1 MTEPIPSLQSS
12 AQAEQ
17 AQPATAPASTTPEYT
32 SRFRRKKAGPS
43 WTVTLLLVFLLLAVV
58 IGAWAWFAQKRF
70 DRAGREVA
78 TQVQDFTA
86 QLVET
91 KREAKLALGLV
102 EGQAKL
108 IAELQ
113 QSLAEAKSQYVDLE
127 EAWASFNKGMEDSM
141 LANDIDRLVTLASQQ
156 LRLASNVNNA
166 VMALETA
173 LSTLVRADRP
183 RFAAVRRAISA
194 DLDRLRSVPLVDVS
208 ALSIRLETLATLIG
222 RAPLL
227 VPDAAVPK
235 VAAIGVAAQPVAATQ
250 PTTVQPTT
258 VQPATAQPAAAQS
271 AAPQPTGGSPDAAQK
286 AAVVVVETTQAGTS
300 ASATAAASTTEV
312 WWDSAW
318 RKTVVW
324 SKAVAVFV
332 AKELA
337 SVVSIQRVTD
347 ANALLMSPE
356 QGAQLRAN
364 LRTRVLTAQMAL
376 LMHQSSVW
384 RAEIASIEA
393 SLTARYDPK
402 AVDTVAALRLVR
414 ELAAVPVSAAL
425 PDMSESIAALE
436 AVRLQEPNN
445 KSEN

>member
-1 MTEPIPSLQSS
+1 MRGNVYNSAMTDPISSPQTS
-12 AQAEQ
+12 AQAD
-17 AQPATAPASTTPEYT
+17 PAKIAAPSNRATSEYS
-32 SRFRRKKAGPS
+32 SRFRRKSTGLS
-43 WTVTLLLVFLLLAVV
+43 WSVTLMLVFLLIAVV
-58 IGAWAWFAQKRF
+58 IGAGAWFAQKRF
-70 DRAGREVA
+70 DAAGREVA
-78 TQVQDFTA
+78 TQVQGFTA

-102 EGQAKL
+102 ESQAKL
-108 IAELQ
+108 INELQ
-113 QSLAEAKSQYVDLE
+113 QSLAEAKSQFEGLE
-127 EAWASFNKGMEDSM
+127 EAWASFNQGMEDSM

-183 RFAAVRRAISA
+183 RFAAVQRAISA
-194 DLDRLRSVPLVDVS
+194 DLDRLRSAPLVDVS
-208 ALSIRLETLATLIG
+208 ALSVRLETLATLIG

-235 VAAIGVAAQPVAATQ
+235 VAAISAGASQAPVTPPVATQ
-250 PTTVQPTT
+250 A
-258 VQPATAQPAAAQS
+258 ATAVPAQ
-271 AAPQPTGGSPDAAQK
+271 
-286 AAVVVVETTQAGTS
+286 TTPPG
-300 ASATAAASTTEV
+300 ASQIVANELAASEA
-312 WWDSAW
+312 WWDVAW
-318 RKTVVW
+318 RKTMLW

-347 ANALLMSPE
+347 ASALLMSPE

-376 LMHQSSVW
+376 LMHQPSVW

-393 SLTARYDPK
+393 SLAARYDPK

-414 ELAAVPVSAAL
+414 ELASASVVAAL
-425 PDMSESIAALE
+425 PDMSDSIAALE
-436 AVRLQEPNN
+436 AVRVQELNK

>member
-1 MTEPIPSLQSS
+1 MTEPISSPQPS
-12 AQAEQ
+12 AQVEQ
-17 AQPATAPASTTPEYT
+17 AKPVAASASAAPESA
-32 SRFRRKKAGPS
+32 SRFRRKNTGPS
-43 WTVTLLLVFLLLAVV
+43 WSVTLLLVFLLLAVV

-86 QLVET
+86 QLIET
-91 KREAKLALGLV
+91 KREAKRALGLV

-108 IAELQ
+108 IVELQ
-113 QSLAEAKSQYVDLE
+113 QSLAEAKSQYEGLE

-183 RFAAVRRAISA
+183 RFVVVQRAISA

-208 ALSIRLETLATLIG
+208 ALSVRLETLATLIG

-235 VAAIGVAAQPVAATQ
+235 VAAIGGVTPPVSTA
-250 PTTVQPTT
+250 
-258 VQPATAQPAAAQS
+258 QPATATVA
-271 AAPQPTGGSPDAAQK
+271 GSTNEA
-286 AAVVVVETTQAGTS
+286 
-300 ASATAAASTTEV
+300 
-312 WWDSAW
+312 WWDIAW
-318 RKTVVW
+318 SKTVLW
-324 SKAVAVFV
+324 SKSVAVFV

-376 LMHQSSVW
+376 LMHQPSVW

-402 AVDTVAALRLVR
+402 AVDTLAALRLVR
-414 ELAAVPVSAAL
+414 ELATVPVAAAL
-425 PDMSESIAALE
+425 PDMSDSIAALE

>member
-1 MTEPIPSLQSS
+1 MRGNDYNTAMTEPTPSPQSS
-12 AQAEQ
+12 AQAE
-17 AQPATAPASTTPEYT
+17 PAKLATPAISSTPEYS
-32 SRFRRKKAGPS
+32 SRFRRKNTGPTWS
-43 WTVTLLLVFLLLAVV
+43 VTLMLVFLLLAVV
-58 IGAWAWFAQKRF
+58 IGAGAWFSQKRF
-70 DRAGREVA
+70 DTAGREVA
-78 TQVQDFTA
+78 TQVQGFTA

-102 EGQAKL
+102 ESQAKL
-108 IAELQ
+108 IVTLQ
-113 QSLAEAKSQYVDLE
+113 QSLAESKSQFEGLE

-141 LANDIDRLVTLASQQ
+141 LANDIDRLVTLAGQQ

-183 RFAAVRRAISA
+183 RFAAVQRAISA

-208 ALSIRLETLATLIG
+208 ALSVRLEALATLIG

-227 VPDAAVPK
+227 VPDAAAPN
-235 VAAIGVAAQPVAATQ
+235 VAAVPSAAARA
-250 PTTVQPTT
+250 PT
-258 VQPATAQPAAAQS
+258 ARPAAAQ
-271 AAPQPTGGSPDAAQK
+271 
-286 AAVVVVETTQAGTS
+286 
-300 ASATAAASTTEV
+300 ATAVAPAPATPSGMPQTGAAEPPV
-312 WWDSAW
+312 GEAWWDLAW
-318 RKTVVW
+318 RKTVLW

-347 ANALLMSPE
+347 ASALLMSPE

-376 LMHQSSVW
+376 LMHQPSVW

-393 SLTARYDPK
+393 SLTTRYDPK

-414 ELAAVPVSAAL
+414 ELASASVVAAL
-425 PDMSESIAALE
+425 PDMSDSIAALE
-436 AVRLQEPNN
+436 AVRVQELNK
-445 KSEN
+445 KSED

>member
-1 MTEPIPSLQSS
+1 M
-12 AQAEQ
+12 
-17 AQPATAPASTTPEYT
+17 
-32 SRFRRKKAGPS
+32 
-43 WTVTLLLVFLLLAVV
+43 LVFLLLAVV
-58 IGAWAWFAQKRF
+58 IGAGAWFSQKRF
-70 DRAGREVA
+70 DTAGREVA
-78 TQVQDFTA
+78 TQVQGFTA

-102 EGQAKL
+102 ESQAKL
-108 IAELQ
+108 IVTLQ
-113 QSLAEAKSQYVDLE
+113 QSLAESKSQFEGLE

-183 RFAAVRRAISA
+183 RFAAVQRAISA

-208 ALSIRLETLATLIG
+208 ALSVRLETLATLIG

-227 VPDAAVPK
+227 VPDAAGPR
-235 VAAIGVAAQPVAATQ
+235 VAAVTAVVSPAPV
-250 PTTVQPTT
+250 
-258 VQPATAQPAAAQS
+258 AQPAAAQATAVS
-271 AAPQPTGGSPDAAQK
+271 PAPVAQPAA
-286 AAVVVVETTQAGTS
+286 TQ
-300 ASATAAASTTEV
+300 ATAAAPAPGAPSGVPQAVTTDPLASEA
-312 WWDSAW
+312 WWDVAW
-318 RKTVVW
+318 RKTVLW

-347 ANALLMSPE
+347 ASALLMSPE

-376 LMHQSSVW
+376 LMHQPSVW

-393 SLTARYDPK
+393 SLTTRYDPK

-414 ELAAVPVSAAL
+414 ELASASVVAAL
-425 PDMSESIAALE
+425 PDMSDSIAALE
-436 AVRLQEPNN
+436 AVRVQELNK
-445 KSEN
+445 KSED

>member
-1 MTEPIPSLQSS
+1 MTESNSSPQPS

-17 AQPATAPASTTPEYT
+17 AKPVSASASTAPEYA
-32 SRFRRKKAGPS
+32 SRFRRKKTGPS
-43 WTVTLLLVFLLLAVV
+43 WSVTLMLVFLLLAVM
-58 IGAWAWFAQKRF
+58 IAAWAWFAQKRF
-70 DRAGREVA
+70 DRTGREVA

-86 QLVET
+86 QLIET
-91 KREAKLALGLV
+91 KREAKLALNLV

-108 IAELQ
+108 IVDLQ
-113 QSLAEAKSQYVDLE
+113 QSLAEAKGQYEGLE

-194 DLDRLRSVPLVDVS
+194 DLDRLRSVPLIDVS
-208 ALSIRLETLATLIG
+208 ALSVRLETLATLIG

-227 VPDAAVPK
+227 VPDATVPK
-235 VAAIGVAAQPVAATQ
+235 VAAISVAALPLGTIPSDTAQRDAAQPSAAQTGAVTPAATMQ
-250 PTTVQPTT
+250 AGA
-258 VQPATAQPAAAQS
+258 PAT
-271 AAPQPTGGSPDAAQK
+271 
-286 AAVVVVETTQAGTS
+286 
-300 ASATAAASTTEV
+300 ATAAAPTNEV

-324 SKAVAVFV
+324 SKAVAVFA

-356 QGAQLRAN
+356 QGTQLRAN

-376 LMHQSSVW
+376 LMHQPSVW

-393 SLTARYDPK
+393 SLAARYDPK

-414 ELAAVPVSAAL
+414 ELATVPVSAAL
-425 PDMSESIAALE
+425 PDMSDSIAALE

>member
-1 MTEPIPSLQSS
+1 MRGNDYNTAMTEPTPSPQSS
-12 AQAEQ
+12 AQAE
-17 AQPATAPASTTPEYT
+17 PAKLATPAISSTPEYS
-32 SRFRRKKAGPS
+32 SRFRRKNTGPS
-43 WTVTLLLVFLLLAVV
+43 WSVTLMLIFLLLAVV
-58 IGAWAWFAQKRF
+58 IGAGAWFSQKRF
-70 DRAGREVA
+70 DTAGREVA
-78 TQVQDFTA
+78 TQVQGFTA

-102 EGQAKL
+102 ESQAKL
-108 IAELQ
+108 IVTLQ
-113 QSLAEAKSQYVDLE
+113 QSLAESKSQFEGLE

-183 RFAAVRRAISA
+183 RFAAVQRAISA

-208 ALSIRLETLATLIG
+208 ALSVRLEALATLIG

-227 VPDAAVPK
+227 VPDAAAPN
-235 VAAIGVAAQPVAATQ
+235 VAAVPSAAARA
-250 PTTVQPTT
+250 PT
-258 VQPATAQPAAAQS
+258 ARPAAAQ
-271 AAPQPTGGSPDAAQK
+271 
-286 AAVVVVETTQAGTS
+286 
-300 ASATAAASTTEV
+300 ATAVAPAPATLSGVPQTGAAEPPV
-312 WWDSAW
+312 GEAWWDGAW
-318 RKTVVW
+318 RKTVIW

-347 ANALLMSPE
+347 ASALLMSPE

-376 LMHQSSVW
+376 LMHQPSVW

-393 SLTARYDPK
+393 SLTTRYDPK

-414 ELAAVPVSAAL
+414 ELASASVVAAL
-425 PDMSESIAALE
+425 PDMSDSIAALE
-436 AVRLQEPNN
+436 AVRVQELNK
-445 KSEN
+445 KSED

>member
-1 MTEPIPSLQSS
+1 MRGNDYNTAMTEPTPTPQSS
-12 AQAEQ
+12 AQAE
-17 AQPATAPASTTPEYT
+17 PAKLATPAISSTPEYS
-32 SRFRRKKAGPS
+32 SRFRRKNTGPTWS
-43 WTVTLLLVFLLLAVV
+43 VTLMLVFLLLAVV
-58 IGAWAWFAQKRF
+58 IGAGAWFSQKRF
-70 DRAGREVA
+70 DTAGREVA
-78 TQVQDFTA
+78 TQVQGFTA

-102 EGQAKL
+102 ESQAKL
-108 IAELQ
+108 IVTLQ
-113 QSLAEAKSQYVDLE
+113 QSLAESKSQFEGLE

-183 RFAAVRRAISA
+183 RFAAVQRAISA

-208 ALSIRLETLATLIG
+208 ALSVRLEALATLIG

-227 VPDAAVPK
+227 VPDAAAPN
-235 VAAIGVAAQPVAATQ
+235 VAAVPSAAARA
-250 PTTVQPTT
+250 PT
-258 VQPATAQPAAAQS
+258 ARPAAAQ
-271 AAPQPTGGSPDAAQK
+271 
-286 AAVVVVETTQAGTS
+286 
-300 ASATAAASTTEV
+300 ATAVAPAPATLSGVPQTGAAEPPV
-312 WWDSAW
+312 GEAWWDLAW
-318 RKTVVW
+318 RKTVLW

-347 ANALLMSPE
+347 ASALLMSPE

-376 LMHQSSVW
+376 LMHQPSVW

-393 SLTARYDPK
+393 SLTTRYDPK

-414 ELAAVPVSAAL
+414 ELASASVVAAL
-425 PDMSESIAALE
+425 PDMSDSIAALE
-436 AVRLQEPNN
+436 AVRVQELNK
-445 KSEN
+445 KSED

>member
-1 MTEPIPSLQSS
+1 MRGNDYNTAMTEPTSSPQSS
-12 AQAEQ
+12 AQAE
-17 AQPATAPASTTPEYT
+17 PAKLATPAISSTPEYS
-32 SRFRRKKAGPS
+32 SRFRRKNTGPS
-43 WTVTLLLVFLLLAVV
+43 WSVTLMLIFLLLAVV
-58 IGAWAWFAQKRF
+58 IGAGAWFSQKRF
-70 DRAGREVA
+70 DTAGREVA
-78 TQVQDFTA
+78 TQVQGFTA

-102 EGQAKL
+102 ESQAKL
-108 IAELQ
+108 IVTLQ
-113 QSLAEAKSQYVDLE
+113 QSLAESKSQFEGLE

-183 RFAAVRRAISA
+183 RFAAVQRAISA

-208 ALSIRLETLATLIG
+208 ALSVRLEALATLIG

-227 VPDAAVPK
+227 VPDAAAPN
-235 VAAIGVAAQPVAATQ
+235 VAAVPSAAARA
-250 PTTVQPTT
+250 PT
-258 VQPATAQPAAAQS
+258 ARPAAAQ
-271 AAPQPTGGSPDAAQK
+271 
-286 AAVVVVETTQAGTS
+286 
-300 ASATAAASTTEV
+300 ATAVAPAPATPPGVPQTGAAEPPV
-312 WWDSAW
+312 GEAWWDLAW
-318 RKTVVW
+318 RKTVLW

-347 ANALLMSPE
+347 ASALLMSPE

-376 LMHQSSVW
+376 LMHQPSVW

-393 SLTARYDPK
+393 SLTTRYDPK

-414 ELAAVPVSAAL
+414 ELASASVVAAL
-425 PDMSESIAALE
+425 PDMSDSIAALE
-436 AVRLQEPNN
+436 AVRVQELNK
-445 KSEN
+445 KSED

>member
-1 MTEPIPSLQSS
+1 M
-12 AQAEQ
+12 
-17 AQPATAPASTTPEYT
+17 
-32 SRFRRKKAGPS
+32 
-43 WTVTLLLVFLLLAVV
+43 LVFLLLAVM
-58 IGAWAWFAQKRF
+58 IAAWAWFAQKRF
-70 DRAGREVA
+70 DRTGREVA

-86 QLVET
+86 QLIET
-91 KREAKLALGLV
+91 KREAKLALNLV

-108 IAELQ
+108 IVDLQ
-113 QSLAEAKSQYVDLE
+113 QSLAEAKGQYEGLE

-194 DLDRLRSVPLVDVS
+194 DLDRLRSVPLIDVS
-208 ALSIRLETLATLIG
+208 ALSVRLETLATLIG

-227 VPDAAVPK
+227 VPDATVPK
-235 VAAIGVAAQPVAATQ
+235 VAAISVAALPLGTIPSDTAQRDAAQPSAAQTGAVTPAATMQ
-250 PTTVQPTT
+250 AGA
-258 VQPATAQPAAAQS
+258 PAT
-271 AAPQPTGGSPDAAQK
+271 
-286 AAVVVVETTQAGTS
+286 
-300 ASATAAASTTEV
+300 ATAAAPTNEV

-324 SKAVAVFV
+324 SKAVAVFA

-356 QGAQLRAN
+356 QGTQLRAN

-376 LMHQSSVW
+376 LMHQPSVW

-393 SLTARYDPK
+393 SLAARYDPK

-414 ELAAVPVSAAL
+414 ELATVPVSAAL
-425 PDMSESIAALE
+425 PDMSDSIAALE

>member
-1 MTEPIPSLQSS
+1 MRGNDYNTGMTEPLSSPQSS
-12 AQAEQ
+12 AQAE
-17 AQPATAPASTTPEYT
+17 PAKLATPAISSTPEYS
-32 SRFRRKKAGPS
+32 SRFRRKNTGPS
-43 WTVTLLLVFLLLAVV
+43 WSVTLMLIFLLLAVV
-58 IGAWAWFAQKRF
+58 IGAGAWFSQKRF
-70 DRAGREVA
+70 DTAGREVA
-78 TQVQDFTA
+78 TQVQGFTA

-102 EGQAKL
+102 ESQAKL
-108 IAELQ
+108 IVTLQ
-113 QSLAEAKSQYVDLE
+113 QSLAESKSQFEGLE

-183 RFAAVRRAISA
+183 RFAAVQRAISA

-208 ALSIRLETLATLIG
+208 ALSVRLEALATLIG

-227 VPDAAVPK
+227 VPDAAAPN
-235 VAAIGVAAQPVAATQ
+235 VAAVPSAAARA
-250 PTTVQPTT
+250 PT
-258 VQPATAQPAAAQS
+258 ARPAAAQ
-271 AAPQPTGGSPDAAQK
+271 
-286 AAVVVVETTQAGTS
+286 
-300 ASATAAASTTEV
+300 ATAVAPAPATPSGVPQTGAAEPPV
-312 WWDSAW
+312 GEAWWDLAW
-318 RKTVVW
+318 RKTVLW

-347 ANALLMSPE
+347 ASALLMSPE

-376 LMHQSSVW
+376 LMHQPSVW

-393 SLTARYDPK
+393 SLTTRYDPK

-414 ELAAVPVSAAL
+414 ELASASVVAAL
-425 PDMSESIAALE
+425 PDMSDSIAALE
-436 AVRLQEPNN
+436 AVRVQELNK
-445 KSEN
+445 KSED

>member
-1 MTEPIPSLQSS
+1 
-12 AQAEQ
+12 
-17 AQPATAPASTTPEYT
+17 
-32 SRFRRKKAGPS
+32 
-43 WTVTLLLVFLLLAVV
+43 
-58 IGAWAWFAQKRF
+58 
-70 DRAGREVA
+70 
-78 TQVQDFTA
+78 
-86 QLVET
+86 LVES
-91 KREAKLALGLV
+91 
-102 EGQAKL
+102 QAKL
-108 IAELQ
+108 IVTLQ
-113 QSLAEAKSQYVDLE
+113 QSLAESKSQFEGLE

-183 RFAAVRRAISA
+183 RFAAVQRAISA

-208 ALSIRLETLATLIG
+208 ALSVRLEALATLIG

-227 VPDAAVPK
+227 VPDAAVPR
-235 VAAIGVAAQPVAATQ
+235 VAAVTAVVSPAPV
-250 PTTVQPTT
+250 
-258 VQPATAQPAAAQS
+258 AQPAAAQATAVS
-271 AAPQPTGGSPDAAQK
+271 PAPVAQPAAAQ
-286 AAVVVVETTQAGTS
+286 
-300 ASATAAASTTEV
+300 ATAAAPAPGAPSGVPQAVTTDPLASEA
-312 WWDSAW
+312 WWDVAW
-318 RKTVVW
+318 RKTVLW

-347 ANALLMSPE
+347 ASALLMSPE

-376 LMHQSSVW
+376 LMHQPSVW

-393 SLTARYDPK
+393 SLTTRYDPK

-414 ELAAVPVSAAL
+414 ELASASVVAAL
-425 PDMSESIAALE
+425 PDMSDSIAALE
-436 AVRLQEPNN
+436 AVRVQELNK
-445 KSEN
+445 KSED

>member
-1 MTEPIPSLQSS
+1 LM
-12 AQAEQ
+12 
-17 AQPATAPASTTPEYT
+17 
-32 SRFRRKKAGPS
+32 
-43 WTVTLLLVFLLLAVV
+43 LVFLLLAVV
-58 IGAWAWFAQKRF
+58 IGAGAWFSQKRF
-70 DRAGREVA
+70 DTAGREVA
-78 TQVQDFTA
+78 TQVQGFTA

-102 EGQAKL
+102 ESQAKL
-108 IAELQ
+108 IVTLQ
-113 QSLAEAKSQYVDLE
+113 QSLAESKSQFEGLE

-183 RFAAVRRAISA
+183 RFAAVQRAISA

-208 ALSIRLETLATLIG
+208 ALSVRLEALATLIG

-227 VPDAAVPK
+227 VPDAAAPN
-235 VAAIGVAAQPVAATQ
+235 VAAVPSAAARA
-250 PTTVQPTT
+250 PT
-258 VQPATAQPAAAQS
+258 ARPAAAQ
-271 AAPQPTGGSPDAAQK
+271 
-286 AAVVVVETTQAGTS
+286 
-300 ASATAAASTTEV
+300 ATAVAPAPATPSGVPQTGAAEPPV
-312 WWDSAW
+312 GEAWWDLAW
-318 RKTVVW
+318 RKTVLW

-347 ANALLMSPE
+347 ASALLMSPE

-376 LMHQSSVW
+376 LMHQPSVW

-393 SLTARYDPK
+393 SLTTRYDPK

-414 ELAAVPVSAAL
+414 ELASASVVAAL
-425 PDMSESIAALE
+425 PDMSDSIAALE
-436 AVRLQEPNN
+436 AVRVQELNK
-445 KSEN
+445 KSED

>member
-1 MTEPIPSLQSS
+1 MRGNDYNTAMTEPTPSPQSS
-12 AQAEQ
+12 AQAE
-17 AQPATAPASTTPEYT
+17 PAKLATPAISSTPEYS
-32 SRFRRKKAGPS
+32 SRFRRKNTGPTWS
-43 WTVTLLLVFLLLAVV
+43 VTLMLVFLLLAVV
-58 IGAWAWFAQKRF
+58 IGAGAWFSQKRF
-70 DRAGREVA
+70 DTAGREVA
-78 TQVQDFTA
+78 TQVQGFTA

-102 EGQAKL
+102 ESQAKL
-108 IAELQ
+108 IVTLQ
-113 QSLAEAKSQYVDLE
+113 QSLAESKSQFEGLE

-183 RFAAVRRAISA
+183 RFAAVQRAISA

-208 ALSIRLETLATLIG
+208 TLSVRLEALATLIG

-227 VPDAAVPK
+227 VPDAAAPN
-235 VAAIGVAAQPVAATQ
+235 VAAVPSAAARA
-250 PTTVQPTT
+250 PT
-258 VQPATAQPAAAQS
+258 ARPAAAQ
-271 AAPQPTGGSPDAAQK
+271 
-286 AAVVVVETTQAGTS
+286 
-300 ASATAAASTTEV
+300 ATAVAPAPATLSGVPQTGAAEPPV
-312 WWDSAW
+312 GEAWWDVAW
-318 RKTVVW
+318 RKTVIW

-347 ANALLMSPE
+347 ASALLMSPE

-376 LMHQSSVW
+376 LMHQPSVW

-393 SLTARYDPK
+393 SMTMRYDPK

-414 ELAAVPVSAAL
+414 ELASASVVAAL
-425 PDMSESIAALE
+425 PDMSDSIAALE
-436 AVRLQEPNN
+436 AVRVQELNK
-445 KSEN
+445 KSED

>member
-1 MTEPIPSLQSS
+1 M
-12 AQAEQ
+12 
-17 AQPATAPASTTPEYT
+17 
-32 SRFRRKKAGPS
+32 
-43 WTVTLLLVFLLLAVV
+43 LVFLLLAVM
-58 IGAWAWFAQKRF
+58 IAAWAWFAQKRF
-70 DRAGREVA
+70 DRTGREVA

-86 QLVET
+86 QLIET
-91 KREAKLALGLV
+91 KREAKLALSLV

-108 IAELQ
+108 IVNLQ
-113 QSLAEAKSQYVDLE
+113 QSLSEAKGQYEGLE

-194 DLDRLRSVPLVDVS
+194 DLDRLRSVPLIDVS
-208 ALSIRLETLATLIG
+208 ALSVRLETLATLIG

-235 VAAIGVAAQPVAATQ
+235 VAAISVAAQSVAAKQ
-250 PTTVQPTT
+250 PAL
-258 VQPATAQPAAAQS
+258 VQPAASQS
-271 AAPQPTGGSPDAAQK
+271 ATAQPTGGSPDAAQK
-286 AAVVVVETTQAGTS
+286 AAVVVVETTQAG
-300 ASATAAASTTEV
+300 ASTTATTPPPSAEA

-324 SKAVAVFV
+324 SKAVVVFA

-376 LMHQSSVW
+376 LMHQPSVW

-393 SLTARYDPK
+393 SLAARYDPK
-402 AVDTVAALRLVR
+402 AVDTLAALRLLR

-425 PDMSESIAALE
+425 PDMSDSIAALE

>member
-1 MTEPIPSLQSS
+1 MRGNDYNTAMTEPNSSPQSS
-12 AQAEQ
+12 AQAD
-17 AQPATAPASTTPEYT
+17 PAKLATPDSSSTPASSATPEYA
-32 SRFRRKKAGPS
+32 SRLRRKSSSPS
-43 WTVTLLLVFLLLAVV
+43 WSVTLMLVFLLLAVV
-58 IGAWAWFAQKRF
+58 IGAGAWFSQKRF
-70 DRAGREVA
+70 DTAGREVA
-78 TQVQDFTA
+78 NQVQVFTA

-102 EGQAKL
+102 ESQAKL
-108 IAELQ
+108 ILDLQ
-113 QSLAEAKSQYVDLE
+113 QSLAESKSQFEGLE
-127 EAWASFNKGMEDSM
+127 EAWASFNQGMEDSM

-208 ALSIRLETLATLIG
+208 ALSVRLETLSTLIG

-235 VAAIGVAAQPVAATQ
+235 VAALSADAAQA
-250 PTTVQPTT
+250 
-258 VQPATAQPAAAQS
+258 PAVQPAAAQVAA
-271 AAPQPTGGSPDAAQK
+271 AAPAQ
-286 AAVVVVETTQAGTS
+286 VTPLGVSQSVSSDPLAGE
-300 ASATAAASTTEV
+300 A
-312 WWDSAW
+312 WWDIAW
-318 RKTVVW
+318 RKSVLW

-337 SVVSIQRVTD
+337 SVVSIQRVSD
-347 ANALLMSPE
+347 ASALLMSPE
-356 QGAQLRAN
+356 QGTQLRAN

-376 LMHQSSVW
+376 LMHQPSVW

-393 SLTARYDPK
+393 SLATRYDPK

-414 ELAAVPVSAAL
+414 ELASASVVAAL
-425 PDMSESIAALE
+425 PDMSDSIAALE
-436 AVRLQEPNN
+436 AVRVQELNK

>member
-1 MTEPIPSLQSS
+1 MRGNDYNTAMTETTSSPQSS
-12 AQAEQ
+12 AQTEPAK
-17 AQPATAPASTTPEYT
+17 PATPAIGSAPEYS
-32 SRFRRKKAGPS
+32 SRSRRKSTGPS
-43 WTVTLLLVFLLLAVV
+43 WSVTLMLVFLLLAVV
-58 IGAWAWFAQKRF
+58 VAVGAWFSQKRF
-70 DRAGREVA
+70 DTAGREVA
-78 TQVQDFTA
+78 TQVQGFTA

-102 EGQAKL
+102 ESQAKL
-108 IAELQ
+108 IVTLQ
-113 QSLAEAKSQYVDLE
+113 QSLAESKSQFEGLE

-183 RFAAVRRAISA
+183 RFAAVQRAISA

-208 ALSIRLETLATLIG
+208 ALSVRLEALATLIG

-227 VPDAAVPK
+227 VPDAAVPRVEAVTA
-235 VAAIGVAAQPVAATQ
+235 VASPAPV
-250 PTTVQPTT
+250 
-258 VQPATAQPAAAQS
+258 AQPAAAQ
-271 AAPQPTGGSPDAAQK
+271 A
-286 AAVVVVETTQAGTS
+286 AAVAPAPGAPSGVPQTV
-300 ASATAAASTTEV
+300 ATDPLATEA
-312 WWDSAW
+312 WWDLAW
-318 RKTVVW
+318 RKSVLW

-347 ANALLMSPE
+347 ASALLMSPE

-376 LMHQSSVW
+376 LMHQPSVW
-384 RAEIASIEA
+384 RAEMASIEA

-402 AVDTVAALRLVR
+402 AVETVAALRLVR
-414 ELAAVPVSAAL
+414 ELTSASVVAAL
-425 PDMSESIAALE
+425 PDMSDSIAALE
-436 AVRLQEPNN
+436 AVRVQELNK
-445 KSEN
+445 KSED

>member
-1 MTEPIPSLQSS
+1 MTESTSSPQPS

-17 AQPATAPASTTPEYT
+17 AKPAAASASSAPESAA
-32 SRFRRKKAGPS
+32 RFRRKNTGPS
-43 WTVTLLLVFLLLAVV
+43 WSVTLMLVFLLLAVV

-70 DRAGREVA
+70 ADAGREVA
-78 TQVQDFTA
+78 TQVQSFTA

-102 EGQAKL
+102 EGQTKL
-108 IAELQ
+108 IVELQ
-113 QSLAEAKSQYVDLE
+113 QSLAEAKNQYEGLE
-127 EAWASFNKGMEDSM
+127 QAWASFNKGMEDSM

-156 LRLASNVNNA
+156 LRLANNVNNA

-183 RFAAVRRAISA
+183 RFAAVQRAISA
-194 DLDRLRSVPLVDVS
+194 DLDRLRSVPLVDIS
-208 ALSIRLETLATLIG
+208 ALSVRLETLATLIG

-227 VPDAAVPK
+227 VPDAAVPS
-235 VAAIGVAAQPVAATQ
+235 VAALSAVASPVNAVQSGAAQVGAEQ
-250 PTTVQPTT
+250 SGVVQPGAVT
-258 VQPATAQPAAAQS
+258 VPQATGAS
-271 AAPQPTGGSPDAAQK
+271 GSP
-286 AAVVVVETTQAGTS
+286 
-300 ASATAAASTTEV
+300 TAAADSLSSEA
-312 WWDSAW
+312 WWDAAW
-318 RKTVVW
+318 RKTVIW
-324 SKAVAVFV
+324 SKAVVVFA

-376 LMHQSSVW
+376 LMHQPSVW

-402 AVDTVAALRLVR
+402 AADTLAALRLVR
-414 ELAAVPVSAAL
+414 ELATMPVSAAL
-425 PDMSESIAALE
+425 PDMSDSIAALE

>member
-1 MTEPIPSLQSS
+1 MRGNDYNTAMTEPTPSPQSS
-12 AQAEQ
+12 AQAE
-17 AQPATAPASTTPEYT
+17 PAKLATPAISSTPEYS
-32 SRFRRKKAGPS
+32 SRFRRKNTGPS
-43 WTVTLLLVFLLLAVV
+43 WSVTLMLVFLLLAVV
-58 IGAWAWFAQKRF
+58 IGAGAWFSQKRF
-70 DRAGREVA
+70 DTAGREVA
-78 TQVQDFTA
+78 TQVQGFTA

-102 EGQAKL
+102 ESQAKL
-108 IAELQ
+108 IVTLQ
-113 QSLAEAKSQYVDLE
+113 QSLAESKSQFEGLE

-183 RFAAVRRAISA
+183 RFAAVQRAISA

-208 ALSIRLETLATLIG
+208 ALSVRLEALATLIG

-227 VPDAAVPK
+227 VPDAAAPN
-235 VAAIGVAAQPVAATQ
+235 VAAVPSAAARA
-250 PTTVQPTT
+250 PTAPR
-258 VQPATAQPAAAQS
+258 PAAAQ
-271 AAPQPTGGSPDAAQK
+271 
-286 AAVVVVETTQAGTS
+286 
-300 ASATAAASTTEV
+300 ATAVAPAPATLSGVPQTGAAEPPV
-312 WWDSAW
+312 GEAWWDLAW
-318 RKTVVW
+318 RKTVLW

-347 ANALLMSPE
+347 ASALLMSPE

-376 LMHQSSVW
+376 LMHQPSVW

-393 SLTARYDPK
+393 SLTTRYDPK

-414 ELAAVPVSAAL
+414 ELASASVVAAL
-425 PDMSESIAALE
+425 PDMSDSIAALE
-436 AVRLQEPNN
+436 AVRVQELNK
-445 KSEN
+445 KSED

>member
-1 MTEPIPSLQSS
+1 MLAT
-12 AQAEQ
+12 
-17 AQPATAPASTTPEYT
+17 PAIGSTPEYS
-32 SRFRRKKAGPS
+32 SRFRRKSTGPS
-43 WTVTLLLVFLLLAVV
+43 WSVTLMLVFLLLAVV
-58 IGAWAWFAQKRF
+58 IGAGAWFAQKRF
-70 DRAGREVA
+70 DTAGREVA
-78 TQVQDFTA
+78 TQVQGFTA

-102 EGQAKL
+102 ESQAKL
-108 IAELQ
+108 IVTLQ
-113 QSLAEAKSQYVDLE
+113 QSLAESKSQFEGLE

-183 RFAAVRRAISA
+183 RFAAVQRAISA

-208 ALSIRLETLATLIG
+208 ALSVRLETLSNLIG

-227 VPDAAVPK
+227 VPDAAVPR
-235 VAAIGVAAQPVAATQ
+235 VAAVTAVVSPAPV
-250 PTTVQPTT
+250 
-258 VQPATAQPAAAQS
+258 AQS
-271 AAPQPTGGSPDAAQK
+271 AAAQATAPAPAPVAQSAAAQ
-286 AAVVVVETTQAGTS
+286 
-300 ASATAAASTTEV
+300 ATAIAPAPGVPSGVPQTVTTDPLAGEA
-312 WWDSAW
+312 WWDVAW
-318 RKTVVW
+318 RKSVLW

-376 LMHQSSVW
+376 LMHQPSVW
-384 RAEIASIEA
+384 RAEMASIEA

-414 ELAAVPVSAAL
+414 ELASVPVVATL
-425 PDMSESIAALE
+425 PDMSDSIAALE
-436 AVRLQEPNN
+436 AVRVQELNK
-445 KSEN
+445 KSED

>member
-1 MTEPIPSLQSS
+1 MRGNDYNTAMTEPTSSPQSS
-12 AQAEQ
+12 AQAE
-17 AQPATAPASTTPEYT
+17 PAKLATPAISSTPEYS
-32 SRFRRKKAGPS
+32 SRFRRKNTGPS
-43 WTVTLLLVFLLLAVV
+43 WSVTLMLVFLLLAVV
-58 IGAWAWFAQKRF
+58 IGAGAWFSQKRF
-70 DRAGREVA
+70 DTAGREVA
-78 TQVQDFTA
+78 TQVQGFTA

-102 EGQAKL
+102 ESQAKL
-108 IAELQ
+108 IVTLQ
-113 QSLAEAKSQYVDLE
+113 QSLAESKSQFEGLE

-183 RFAAVRRAISA
+183 RFAAVQRAISA

-208 ALSIRLETLATLIG
+208 ALSVRLEALATLIG

-227 VPDAAVPK
+227 VPDAAVPR
-235 VAAIGVAAQPVAATQ
+235 VAAVTAVVSPAPV
-250 PTTVQPTT
+250 
-258 VQPATAQPAAAQS
+258 AQPAAAQATAVSS
-271 AAPQPTGGSPDAAQK
+271 APVAQPAAAQ
-286 AAVVVVETTQAGTS
+286 
-300 ASATAAASTTEV
+300 ATAAASAPGAPSGVPQAVTTDLLASEA
-312 WWDSAW
+312 WWDLAW
-318 RKTVVW
+318 RKTVLW
-324 SKAVAVFV
+324 SKAVTVFV

-347 ANALLMSPE
+347 ASALLMSPE

-376 LMHQSSVW
+376 LMHQPSVW

-393 SLTARYDPK
+393 SLTTRYDPK

-414 ELAAVPVSAAL
+414 ELASVSVVAAL
-425 PDMSESIAALE
+425 PDMSDSIAALE
-436 AVRLQEPNN
+436 AVRVQELNK
-445 KSEN
+445 KSED

>member
-1 MTEPIPSLQSS
+1 MTESISSPQPS

-17 AQPATAPASTTPEYT
+17 AKPVSASAGTTSEYA
-32 SRFRRKKAGPS
+32 SRFRRKKTGPS
-43 WTVTLLLVFLLLAVV
+43 WSVTLLLVFLLLAVM
-58 IGAWAWFAQKRF
+58 IAAWAWFAQKRF
-70 DRAGREVA
+70 DRTGREVA

-86 QLVET
+86 QLIET
-91 KREAKLALGLV
+91 KREAKLALSLV

-108 IAELQ
+108 IVNLQ
-113 QSLAEAKSQYVDLE
+113 QSLAEAKGQYEGLE
-127 EAWASFNKGMEDSM
+127 DAWASFNKGMEDSM

-194 DLDRLRSVPLVDVS
+194 DLDRLRSVPLIDVS
-208 ALSIRLETLATLIG
+208 ALSVRLETLATLIG

-235 VAAIGVAAQPVAATQ
+235 VAAISVATPPVSTAQPDATSPDVAKP
-250 PTTVQPTT
+250 PTAQS
-258 VQPATAQPAAAQS
+258 ATAQSGAIATAD
-271 AAPQPTGGSPDAAQK
+271 TM
-286 AAVVVVETTQAGTS
+286 QAGAS
-300 ASATAAASTTEV
+300 ASATAPADGA

-318 RKTVVW
+318 RKTAVW
-324 SKAVAVFV
+324 SKAVAVFA

-376 LMHQSSVW
+376 LMHQPSVW

-393 SLTARYDPK
+393 SLAARYDPK

-425 PDMSESIAALE
+425 PDMSDSIAALE

>member
-1 MTEPIPSLQSS
+1 M
-12 AQAEQ
+12 
-17 AQPATAPASTTPEYT
+17 
-32 SRFRRKKAGPS
+32 
-43 WTVTLLLVFLLLAVV
+43 LVFLLLAVV
-58 IGAWAWFAQKRF
+58 IGAGAWFSQKRF
-70 DRAGREVA
+70 DTAGREVA
-78 TQVQDFTA
+78 TQVQGFTA

-102 EGQAKL
+102 ESQAKL
-108 IAELQ
+108 IVTLQ
-113 QSLAEAKSQYVDLE
+113 QSLAESKSQFEGLE

-183 RFAAVRRAISA
+183 RFAAVQRAISA

-208 ALSIRLETLATLIG
+208 ALSVRLETLATLIG

-227 VPDAAVPK
+227 VPDAAVPR
-235 VAAIGVAAQPVAATQ
+235 VAAVTAVVSPAPV
-250 PTTVQPTT
+250 
-258 VQPATAQPAAAQS
+258 AQPAAAQATAVS
-271 AAPQPTGGSPDAAQK
+271 PAPVAQPAAAQ
-286 AAVVVVETTQAGTS
+286 
-300 ASATAAASTTEV
+300 ATAAAPAPGAPSGVPQAVTTDPLASEA
-312 WWDSAW
+312 WWDVAW
-318 RKTVVW
+318 RKTVLW

-347 ANALLMSPE
+347 ASALLMSPE

-376 LMHQSSVW
+376 LMHQPSVW

-393 SLTARYDPK
+393 SLTTRYDPK

-414 ELAAVPVSAAL
+414 ELASASVVAAL
-425 PDMSESIAALE
+425 PDMSDSIAALE
-436 AVRLQEPNN
+436 AVRVQELNK
-445 KSEN
+445 KSED

>member
-1 MTEPIPSLQSS
+1 M
-12 AQAEQ
+12 
-17 AQPATAPASTTPEYT
+17 
-32 SRFRRKKAGPS
+32 
-43 WTVTLLLVFLLLAVV
+43 LVFLLIAVV
-58 IGAWAWFAQKRF
+58 IGAGAWFAQKRF
-70 DRAGREVA
+70 DAAGREVA
-78 TQVQDFTA
+78 TQVQGFTA

-102 EGQAKL
+102 ESQAKL
-108 IAELQ
+108 INELQ
-113 QSLAEAKSQYVDLE
+113 QSLAEAKSQFEGLE
-127 EAWASFNKGMEDSM
+127 EAWASFNQGMEDSM

-183 RFAAVRRAISA
+183 RFAAVQRAISA
-194 DLDRLRSVPLVDVS
+194 DLDRLRSAPLVDVS
-208 ALSIRLETLATLIG
+208 ALSVRLETLATLIG

-235 VAAIGVAAQPVAATQ
+235 VAAISAGASQAPVTPPVATQ
-250 PTTVQPTT
+250 A
-258 VQPATAQPAAAQS
+258 ATAVPAQ
-271 AAPQPTGGSPDAAQK
+271 
-286 AAVVVVETTQAGTS
+286 TTPPG
-300 ASATAAASTTEV
+300 ASQIVANELAASEA
-312 WWDSAW
+312 WWDVAW
-318 RKTVVW
+318 RKTMLW

-347 ANALLMSPE
+347 ASALLMSPE

-376 LMHQSSVW
+376 LMHQPSVW

-393 SLTARYDPK
+393 SLAARYDPK

-414 ELAAVPVSAAL
+414 ELASASVVAAL
-425 PDMSESIAALE
+425 PDMSDSIAALE
-436 AVRLQEPNN
+436 AVRVQELNK
-445 KSEN
+445 KSED

>member
-1 MTEPIPSLQSS
+1 MRGNDYNTAMTEPTSSPQSS
-12 AQAEQ
+12 AQAEP
-17 AQPATAPASTTPEYT
+17 AKPATPAISSTPEYS
-32 SRFRRKKAGPS
+32 SRFRRKNTGPS
-43 WTVTLLLVFLLLAVV
+43 WSVTLMLIFLLLAVV
-58 IGAWAWFAQKRF
+58 IGAGAWFSQKRF
-70 DRAGREVA
+70 DTAGREVA
-78 TQVQDFTA
+78 TQVQGFTA

-102 EGQAKL
+102 ESQAKL
-108 IAELQ
+108 IVTLQ
-113 QSLAEAKSQYVDLE
+113 QSLAESKSQFEGLE

-183 RFAAVRRAISA
+183 RFAAVQRAISA

-208 ALSIRLETLATLIG
+208 ALSVRLEALATLIG

-227 VPDAAVPK
+227 VPDAAAPN
-235 VAAIGVAAQPVAATQ
+235 VAAVPSAAARA
-250 PTTVQPTT
+250 PT
-258 VQPATAQPAAAQS
+258 ARPAAAQ
-271 AAPQPTGGSPDAAQK
+271 
-286 AAVVVVETTQAGTS
+286 
-300 ASATAAASTTEV
+300 ATAVAPAPATPPGVPQTGAAEPPV
-312 WWDSAW
+312 GEAWWDVAW
-318 RKTVVW
+318 RKTVIW

-347 ANALLMSPE
+347 ASALLMSPE

-376 LMHQSSVW
+376 LMHQPSVW

-393 SLTARYDPK
+393 SLTTRYDPK

-414 ELAAVPVSAAL
+414 ELASASVVAAL
-425 PDMSESIAALE
+425 PDMSDSIAALE
-436 AVRLQEPNN
+436 AVRVQELNK
-445 KSEN
+445 KSED

>member
-1 MTEPIPSLQSS
+1 MRGNDYNTAMTEPTPSPQSS
-12 AQAEQ
+12 AQAE
-17 AQPATAPASTTPEYT
+17 PAKLATPAISSTPEYS
-32 SRFRRKKAGPS
+32 SRFRRKNTGPS
-43 WTVTLLLVFLLLAVV
+43 WSVTLMLIFLLLAVV
-58 IGAWAWFAQKRF
+58 IGAGAWFSQKRF
-70 DRAGREVA
+70 DTAGREVA
-78 TQVQDFTA
+78 TQVQGFTA

-102 EGQAKL
+102 ESQAKL
-108 IAELQ
+108 IVTLQ
-113 QSLAEAKSQYVDLE
+113 QSLAESKSQFEGLE

-141 LANDIDRLVTLASQQ
+141 LANDIDRLVTLAGQQ

-183 RFAAVRRAISA
+183 RFAAVQRAISA

-208 ALSIRLETLATLIG
+208 ALSVRLEALATLIG

-227 VPDAAVPK
+227 VPDAAAPN
-235 VAAIGVAAQPVAATQ
+235 VAAVPSAAARA
-250 PTTVQPTT
+250 PT
-258 VQPATAQPAAAQS
+258 ARPAAAQ
-271 AAPQPTGGSPDAAQK
+271 
-286 AAVVVVETTQAGTS
+286 
-300 ASATAAASTTEV
+300 ATAVAPAPATPSGMPQTGAAEPPV
-312 WWDSAW
+312 GEAWWDLAW
-318 RKTVVW
+318 RKTVLW

-347 ANALLMSPE
+347 ASALLMSPE

-376 LMHQSSVW
+376 LMHQPSVW

-393 SLTARYDPK
+393 SLTTRYDPK

-414 ELAAVPVSAAL
+414 ELASASVVAAL
-425 PDMSESIAALE
+425 PDMSDSIAALE
-436 AVRLQEPNN
+436 AVRVQELNK
-445 KSEN
+445 KSED

>member
-1 MTEPIPSLQSS
+1 MRGNDYNTAMTEPNSSPQSS
-12 AQAEQ
+12 AQAD
-17 AQPATAPASTTPEYT
+17 PAKLATPDSSSTPASSATPEYA
-32 SRFRRKKAGPS
+32 SRLRRKSSSPS
-43 WTVTLLLVFLLLAVV
+43 WSVTLMLVFLLLAVV
-58 IGAWAWFAQKRF
+58 IGAGAWFSQKRF
-70 DRAGREVA
+70 DTAGREVA
-78 TQVQDFTA
+78 NQVQVFTA

-102 EGQAKL
+102 ESQAKL
-108 IAELQ
+108 ILDLQ
-113 QSLAEAKSQYVDLE
+113 QSLAESKSQFEGLE
-127 EAWASFNKGMEDSM
+127 EAWASFNQGMEDSM

-208 ALSIRLETLATLIG
+208 ALSARLETLSTLIG

-235 VAAIGVAAQPVAATQ
+235 VAALSADAAQA
-250 PTTVQPTT
+250 
-258 VQPATAQPAAAQS
+258 PAVQPAAAQVAA
-271 AAPQPTGGSPDAAQK
+271 AAPAQVTPSGV
-286 AAVVVVETTQAGTS
+286 AQSVSSEPLAGE
-300 ASATAAASTTEV
+300 A
-312 WWDSAW
+312 WWDIAW
-318 RKTVVW
+318 RKSVLW

-337 SVVSIQRVTD
+337 SVVSIQRVSD
-347 ANALLMSPE
+347 ASALLMSPE
-356 QGAQLRAN
+356 QGTQLRAN

-376 LMHQSSVW
+376 LMHQPSVW

-393 SLTARYDPK
+393 SLATRYDPK
-402 AVDTVAALRLVR
+402 AVDTVTALRLVR
-414 ELAAVPVSAAL
+414 ELASASVVAAL
-425 PDMSESIAALE
+425 PDMSDSIAALE
-436 AVRLQEPNN
+436 AVRVQELNK

>member
-1 MTEPIPSLQSS
+1 MSGNDYNTAMTEPTPTPQSS
-12 AQAEQ
+12 AQAE
-17 AQPATAPASTTPEYT
+17 PAKLATPAISSTPEYS
-32 SRFRRKKAGPS
+32 SRFRRKNTGPS
-43 WTVTLLLVFLLLAVV
+43 WSVTLMLIFLLLAVV
-58 IGAWAWFAQKRF
+58 IGAGAWFSQKRF
-70 DRAGREVA
+70 DTAGREVA
-78 TQVQDFTA
+78 TQVQGFTA

-102 EGQAKL
+102 ESQAKL
-108 IAELQ
+108 IVTLQ
-113 QSLAEAKSQYVDLE
+113 QSLAESKSQFEGLE

-183 RFAAVRRAISA
+183 RFAAVQRAISA

-208 ALSIRLETLATLIG
+208 ALSVRLEALATLIG

-227 VPDAAVPK
+227 VPDAAAPN
-235 VAAIGVAAQPVAATQ
+235 VAAVPSAAARA
-250 PTTVQPTT
+250 PT
-258 VQPATAQPAAAQS
+258 ARPAAAQ
-271 AAPQPTGGSPDAAQK
+271 
-286 AAVVVVETTQAGTS
+286 
-300 ASATAAASTTEV
+300 ATAVAPAPATLSGVPQTGAAEPPV
-312 WWDSAW
+312 GEAWWDVAW
-318 RKTVVW
+318 RKTVLW

-347 ANALLMSPE
+347 ASALLMSPE

-376 LMHQSSVW
+376 LMHQPSVW

-393 SLTARYDPK
+393 SLTTRYDPK

-414 ELAAVPVSAAL
+414 ELASASVVAAL
-425 PDMSESIAALE
+425 PDMSDSIAALE
-436 AVRLQEPNN
+436 AVRVQELNK
-445 KSEN
+445 KSED

>member
-1 MTEPIPSLQSS
+1 MTEPISSPQPS
-12 AQAEQ
+12 AQVEQ
-17 AQPATAPASTTPEYT
+17 AKPVAASASAAPEYA
-32 SRFRRKKAGPS
+32 SRFRRKNTGPS
-43 WTVTLLLVFLLLAVV
+43 WSVTLLLVFLLLAVV

-86 QLVET
+86 QLIET
-91 KREAKLALGLV
+91 KREAKRALGLV

-108 IAELQ
+108 IVELQ
-113 QSLAEAKSQYVDLE
+113 QSLAEAKSQYEGLE

-183 RFAAVRRAISA
+183 RFVVVQRAISA

-208 ALSIRLETLATLIG
+208 ALSVRLETLATLIG

-235 VAAIGVAAQPVAATQ
+235 VAAIGGVTPPVSTA
-250 PTTVQPTT
+250 
-258 VQPATAQPAAAQS
+258 QPATATVA
-271 AAPQPTGGSPDAAQK
+271 GSTNEA
-286 AAVVVVETTQAGTS
+286 
-300 ASATAAASTTEV
+300 
-312 WWDSAW
+312 WWDIAW
-318 RKTVVW
+318 SKTVLW
-324 SKAVAVFV
+324 SKSVAVFV

-376 LMHQSSVW
+376 LMHQPSVW

-402 AVDTVAALRLVR
+402 AVDTSAALRLVR
-414 ELAAVPVSAAL
+414 ELATVPVAAAL
-425 PDMSESIAALE
+425 PDMSDSIAALE